1 MMCQMRIIIFT
12 FFLVSTFFQISYA
25 SIKSNIIA
33 KVGNEIITSFELE
46 NKIKTTLLLS
56 NRELS
61 QSNID
66 QVKNYAFKSLINLKL
81 KNEELKK
88 YKINL
93 NQAAID
99 QHLKKISKQLGIN
112 IIQLEGLFDQY
123 QIDYNRYLN
132 EIKIEFLWQKLIFN
146 LYSKNISID
155 EDQIV
160 KELNDIVIKN
170 KKIEEFNLAEIEIE
184 LENLSEKSKIINEI
198 KKYISEI
205 GFEKTAINFSI
216 ASTGLSGGDL
226 GWVNS
231 SSLTGNFL
239 DILKDM
245 NIGDVSDPIVRSN
258 KIVFIKLVDQRTV
271 NNNENLDVEKIK
283 FNLINRK
290 KNELLESYSNSHLSK
305 KKNTTLVEIK

>member
-1 MMCQMRIIIFT
+1 MMSQMRIIIFT

-99 QHLKKISKQLGIN
+99 QHLKKISEQLGIN

-184 LENLSEKSKIINEI
+184 LENLSEKSKIISEV

-216 ASTGLSGGDL
+216 ASTALSGGDL

-231 SSLTGNFL
+231 SSLTDNFL

-258 KIVFIKLVDQRTV
+258 KIVFIKLIDQRTI